1 MVNNIT
7 TLSEARYC
15 AGMGVHYLG
24 FSPQSIDAKTAQDI
38 TGWLSGPQYFI
49 DVSDLPSIPD
59 LNEYP
64 SEYILISY
72 HQLKELRPDLTK
84 KIMVKVTFNEA
95 MASAANTSAFV
106 IADSWTQYQIS
117 QSEITNLIVRINQ
130 PESIDE
136 LLNTSIAGFM
146 LTGGSESKPGLME
159 YDHLS
164 TVLEKLEEDN

>member
-7 TLSEARYC
+7 NLSEARYC
-15 AGMGVHYLG
+15 AGMGVQFIG
-24 FSPQSIDAKTAQDI
+24 FSPQSIDAKTSQDI

-49 DVSDLPSIPD
+49 DVSNMHSIPA

-64 SEYILISY
+64 CEYILISY
-72 HQLKELRPDLTK
+72 HQLKELRSDFPK
-84 KIMVKVTFNEA
+84 KIMVKAKFDEVNLIIKVA
-95 MASAANTSAFV
+95 PAHI
-106 IADSWTQYQIS
+106 IADLWTKDQVLHS
-117 QSEITNLIVRINQ
+117 GLSNLIISINQ
-130 PESIDE
+130 HEYIDD

-164 TVLEKLEEDN
+164 SILEKLEEDN

>member
-7 TLSEARYC
+7 NLSEARYC
-15 AGMGVHYLG
+15 SGMGVQFLG

-49 DVSDLPSIPD
+49 DISGLPSIPE

-64 SEYILISY
+64 CEYILVAP
-72 HQLKELRPDLTK
+72 HQLDGLPIDLNK
-84 KIMVKVTFNEA
+84 KIMVK
-95 MASAANTSAFV
+95 AAFAKAATIANLDPAYV
-106 IADSWTQYQIS
+106 IADAWTPNQV
-117 QSEITNLIVRINQ
+117 SEYKDANLIVSINQ
-130 PESIDE
+130 HEFIDE
-136 LLNTSIAGFM
+136 LLNATIAGFM

-164 TVLEKLEEDN
+164 SVFEKLEEDN